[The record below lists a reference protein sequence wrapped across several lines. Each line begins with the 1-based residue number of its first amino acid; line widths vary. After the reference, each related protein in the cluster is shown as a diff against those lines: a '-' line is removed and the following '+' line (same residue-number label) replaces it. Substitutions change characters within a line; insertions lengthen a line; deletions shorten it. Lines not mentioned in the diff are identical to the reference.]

1 MNNVFTYSNR
11 ILLRALE
18 PEDLELMYSIENS
31 PEQWMVSNTTAP
43 YSRYFIRHY
52 ITHTQSDIHAERQLR
67 LVIEERETGDP
78 VGMIDLFNF
87 DPLHNRAEIGIA
99 TLKRYRRRGY
109 ASDAVRQLVDYS
121 FLFLH
126 MHQLYVYIPAD
137 NPASLRL
144 FKGSGFKRTGRLKD
158 WVRRPDGYVDAV
170 VMQLFAEETPSG
182 GDSQGDNSSPSV
194 L

>member
-1 MNNVFTYSNR
+1 MNRVYAYSNR

-18 PEDLELMYSIENS
+18 LEDMELMYGIENS

-43 YSRYFIRHY
+43 YSRYFLRHY

-67 LVIEERETGDP
+67 LAIVERVSGMAI
-78 VGMIDLFNF
+78 GMIDLFSF

-99 TLKRYRRRGY
+99 VHPGYRRKGY
-109 ASDAVRQLVDYS
+109 AGDAVQQLVDYS

-137 NPASLRL
+137 NTASLRL
-144 FKGSGFKRTGRLKD
+144 FKKSGFKRTGRLKD
-158 WVRRPDGYVDAV
+158 WVRRADGYVDAV
-170 VMQLFAEETPSG
+170 VMQLFAEDNQRG
-182 GDSQGDNSSPSV
+182 GDSREDSPTAPA

>member
-1 MNNVFTYSNR
+1 MNRVYAYSNR

-18 PEDLELMYSIENS
+18 LEDMELMYGIENS

-43 YSRYFIRHY
+43 YSRYFLRHY

-67 LVIEERETGDP
+67 LAIVERVSGMAI
-78 VGMIDLFNF
+78 GMIDLFSF

-99 TLKRYRRRGY
+99 VHPRYRRKGY
-109 ASDAVRQLVDYS
+109 AGDAVQQLVDYS

-137 NPASLRL
+137 NTASLRL
-144 FKGSGFKRTGRLKD
+144 FKKSGFKRTGRLKD
-158 WVRRPDGYVDAV
+158 WVRRADGYVDAV
-170 VMQLFAEETPSG
+170 VMQLFAEDNQRG
-182 GDSQGDNSSPSV
+182 GDSREDSPTAPA